1 MEISVK
7 NKIFHT
13 QDLCLR
19 TNLRCAK
26 DSARMEIKMS
36 NNQINNEEKKDLHIN
51 ESILS
56 DEIREDQKKNRTNHM
71 EYMPDMEVL
80 DSDID
85 KQVIAAMNNY
95 DYDKYTAKDVENA
108 INAVNRTPED
118 FAALLSPAA
127 LPYLE
132 QMAQAA
138 KIEKEK
144 HFGNSICFF
153 TPIYIANY
161 CENYCIYCGFN
172 CHNKIKRAKLNY
184 EEIEEEMQAI
194 AKTGL
199 QEILILTGESKKMS
213 SVEYIGEACKIARK
227 YFKVIGL
234 EVYPMNSD
242 EYAYLH
248 KCGAD
253 YVTVFQE
260 TYNSD
265 KYETLHLSGHK
276 RIYPYRLN
284 AQERA
289 LKGGMRGVGFAAL
302 LGLDDFRKDAF
313 ATGMHAYLLQRKY
326 PHAEIAFSCPRLRPI
341 INNDRI
347 NPKDV
352 HEAQLLQ
359 VVTAYRLFMPFASI
373 TVSTRECARV
383 RDNLMNIAA
392 TKISAGV
399 STGIGSHSDDI
410 EDSDRGDEQFEISDG
425 RNVKEVY
432 NDLVKIGLQP
442 VMSDYIYVG

>member
-1 MEISVK
+1 MS
-7 NKIFHT
+7 
-13 QDLCLR
+13 DS
-19 TNLRCAK
+19 K
-26 DSARMEIKMS
+26 DM
-36 NNQINNEEKKDLHIN
+36 HIN

-56 DEIREDQKKNRTNHM
+56 DEIREDLKKNRTNHM
-71 EYMPDMEVL
+71 EYLPDMEVL
-80 DSDID
+80 ESDIQQ
-85 KQVIAAMNNY
+85 KVIDAMNNY
-95 DYDKYTAKDVENA
+95 DYDKYTAKDVLNA
-108 INAVNRTPED
+108 INKSNRTPED

-132 QMAQAA
+132 QMAEAA
-138 KIEKEK
+138 KDEKER

-172 CHNKIKRAKLNY
+172 CHNKIKRAKLNAQ
-184 EEIEEEMQAI
+184 EIEEEMEAI
-194 AKTGL
+194 ARSGL

-227 YFKVIGL
+227 YFKVVGL

-265 KYETLHLSGHK
+265 KYETLHLAGHK
-276 RIYPYRLN
+276 RIFPYRME

-289 LKGGMRGVGFAAL
+289 IRGGMRGVGFAAL

-347 NPKDV
+347 NPMDV
-352 HEAQLLQ
+352 HEPQLLQ
-359 VVTAYRLFMPFASI
+359 VVCAYRLFMPFASI

-383 RDNLMNIAA
+383 RDNLVSIAA

-399 STGIGSHSDDI
+399 STGIGSHVDDI
-410 EDSDRGDEQFEISDG
+410 EDKGDDQFEISDE
-425 RNVKEVY
+425 RSVDEVY
-432 NDLVKIGLQP
+432 DALLKNNLQP
-442 VMSDYIYVG
+442 VMSDYIYV

>member
-1 MEISVK
+1 
-7 NKIFHT
+7 
-13 QDLCLR
+13 
-19 TNLRCAK
+19 
-26 DSARMEIKMS
+26 MS

-71 EYMPDMEVL
+71 EYMSDMEVL

-234 EVYPMNSD
+234 EVYPLNSD

-253 YVTVFQE
+253 YVKVFQD

-410 EDSDRGDEQFEISDG
+410 EDSDKGDEQFEISDG
-425 RNVKEVY
+425 RDVKEVY

>member
-1 MEISVK
+1 ME
-7 NKIFHT
+7 
-13 QDLCLR
+13 
-19 TNLRCAK
+19 
-26 DSARMEIKMS
+26 
-36 NNQINNEEKKDLHIN
+36 NEHLN

-56 DEIREDQKKNRTNHM
+56 KKILEDQKKNRIDHM
-71 EYMPDMEVL
+71 TYLPGMEIL
-80 DSDID
+80 ESDVMD
-85 KQVIAAMNNY
+85 QVIAAMDSY
-95 DYDKYTAKDVENA
+95 DYHRYTKADVRRA
-108 INAVNRTPED
+108 IARENRTPED

-127 LPYLE
+127 LPLLE
-132 QMAQAA
+132 EIAQAA
-138 KIEKEK
+138 RLETRK
-144 HFGNSICFF
+144 HFGNSICMF

-172 CHNKIKRAKLNY
+172 CHNKINRAQLNP
-184 EEIEEEMQAI
+184 EEIEKEMAAI
-194 AKTGL
+194 ARTGL
-199 QEILILTGESKKMS
+199 QEILILTGESRAKS
-213 SVEYIGEACKIARK
+213 DVAYIGEACKIARK

-234 EVYPMNSD
+234 EVYPMNTD

-248 KCGAD
+248 ACGAD

-265 KYETLHLSGHK
+265 KYETLHLAGHK

-313 ATGMHAYLLQRKY
+313 ATGYHASLLQRKY

-347 NPKDV
+347 NPMDV
-352 HEAQLLQ
+352 HEAELLQ
-359 VVTAYRLFMPFASI
+359 VVCAYRLFLPFAAI

-383 RDNLMNIAA
+383 RDNLVKIAA

-399 STGIGSHSDDI
+399 STGIGGHVDDI
-410 EDSDRGDEQFEISDG
+410 ENKGDDQFEISDE
-425 RNVKEVY
+425 RSVAEVY
-432 NDLVKIGLQP
+432 HALLEQHLQP
-442 VMSDYIYVG
+442 VMNDYLYV